1 MSDTTATAG
10 SATGRAFADAQ
21 RQALRALAALLDH
34 LLRQQPEGRRRLL
47 PHAGKTLELRAG
59 SLGLR
64 VRVSEDA
71 RLLPL
76 EPGEPGEREDAAPAL
91 RLDVDVARWLSAQLR
106 GGAEAALGGVR
117 IAGDAEFA
125 QAVSWL
131 LGHLRWDAEADLS
144 RVVGDVVAHRAARAA
159 GAAAARARSFA
170 RRAESDAR
178 EWLREGPRG
187 VVGRWELQAAAGD
200 VARLRDAA
208 ARLEKRV
215 DAVRRRLHGT

>member
-1 MSDTTATAG
+1 MSDPTATAG
-10 SATGRAFADAQ
+10 SATGKALADAP
-21 RQALRALAALLDH
+21 RQALRALAAVLDH
-34 LLRQQPEGRRRLL
+34 LLQQQPQGRRRLL

-59 SLGLR
+59 ALGLR
-64 VRVSEDA
+64 FRVSEDA
-71 RLLPL
+71 RLLPV
-76 EPGEPGEREDAAPAL
+76 EQVEAAPAL

-131 LGHLRWDAEADLS
+131 LGHLRWDAEADLA

-159 GAAAARARSFA
+159 GAAAARARGLA

-178 EWLREGPRG
+178 EWLREGPRA
-187 VVGRWELQAAAGD
+187 VVGRWELQSAAAD

-208 ARLEKRV
+208 ARLEKRL
-215 DAVRRRLHGT
+215 DALRRRVNGS

>member
-1 MSDTTATAG
+1 MSETRATAG
-10 SATGRAFADAQ
+10 PATGRAFADAQ
-21 RQALRALAALLDH
+21 RQVLRALAAVLDH
-34 LLRQQPEGRRRLL
+34 LLQQQPEGRRRLL

-59 SLGLR
+59 AISLR
-64 VRVSEDA
+64 FSVSEDA
-71 RLLPL
+71 RLLPAAQ
-76 EPGEPGEREDAAPAL
+76 EPAAEQGLAPPAL

-131 LGHLRWDAEADLS
+131 LGHLRWDAEADLA

-159 GAAAARARSFA
+159 GAAAARARAFA
-170 RRAESDAR
+170 RRAETDAR
-178 EWLREGPRG
+178 EWLREGPRA
-187 VVGRWELQAAAGD
+187 VVGRWELQSAAAD

-215 DAVRRRLHGT
+215 DALRRRLHGT

>member
-1 MSDTTATAG
+1 MSDPTATAG
-10 SATGRAFADAQ
+10 SATDKAPADAP
-21 RQALRALAALLDH
+21 RQALRALAGVLDH
-34 LLRQQPEGRRRLL
+34 LLQQQPQGRRRLL

-59 SLGLR
+59 GLSLR
-64 VRVSEDA
+64 FRVSEDA
-71 RLLPL
+71 RLLPV
-76 EPGEPGEREDAAPAL
+76 EQDQAAPAL

-131 LGHLRWDAEADLS
+131 LGHLRWDAEADLA

-159 GAAAARARSFA
+159 GAAAARARSLA
-170 RRAESDAR
+170 RRVESDAR
-178 EWLREGPRG
+178 EWLREGPRA
-187 VVGRWELQAAAGD
+187 VVGRWELQSAAAD

-208 ARLEKRV
+208 ARLEKRL
-215 DAVRRRLHGT
+215 DALRRRVNGS

>member
-1 MSDTTATAG
+1 MAETSATAG
-10 SATGRAFADAQ
+10 PATGRAFADAQ
-21 RQALRALAALLDH
+21 RQVLRALAAVLDH
-34 LLRQQPEGRRRLL
+34 LLQQQPEGRRRLL

-59 SLGLR
+59 AISLRFG
-64 VRVSEDA
+64 VSEDA
-71 RLLPL
+71 RLLPAAP
-76 EPGEPGEREDAAPAL
+76 EPAAEQGLAPPAL

-131 LGHLRWDAEADLS
+131 LGHLRWDAEADMA

-159 GAAAARARSFA
+159 GAAAARARAFA
-170 RRAESDAR
+170 RRAETDAR
-178 EWLREGPRG
+178 EWLREGPRA
-187 VVGRWELQAAAGD
+187 VVGRWELQSAAAD

-215 DAVRRRLHGT
+215 DALRRRLHGA